1 MKKTL
6 KTIIKKIKKIRY
18 WKYIVL
24 NKKSDYKISIFKK
37 LKFALK
43 GFSVNEYIWY
53 NLDKNDYNDY
63 ISDYERLL
71 SREKLN
77 SNYKFILDNKLIFEE
92 IFRNYIKVPAN
103 YGYISNGY
111 IYSLHNYDINNN
123 NIIKFIKNNNIVV
136 KVLKGCEGNGV
147 YIIKYVND
155 KFEINGKIGTQK
167 EIKKLV
173 ANCEE
178 SIICEYVAQSKFE
191 NDIYNKATNT
201 IRIVC
206 AKKNGETHAK
216 ILKAVQRI
224 GTDYCAPVDNISA
237 GGLASEIDIETGRL
251 SYAISKYGPM
261 ERRMKKMPNHPDNNN
276 QIEGKV
282 IPNWNK
288 IKEEIENVTNKFP
301 YLNFVAWDV
310 LLTEE
315 GICIIEGNASSGCG
329 LFQLEHG
336 IKNEEYGDIL
346 RSYGVFK

>member
-1 MKKTL
+1 MKKIL
-6 KTIIKKIKKIRY
+6 EKFIKAKHWIKL
-18 WKYIVL
+18 VL
-24 NKKSDYKISIFKK
+24 FKK
-37 LKFALK
+37 TDYNIPITTRINYALK
-43 GFSVNEYIWY
+43 GFTVNEYVWY
-53 NLDKNDYNDY
+53 DLKKNNYKNY
-63 ISDYERLL
+63 ISDYVRLK
-71 SREKLN
+71 SRDKIN
-77 SNYKFILDNKLIFEE
+77 NKYKFILDDKLIFEE
-92 IFRNYIKVPAN
+92 IFRNYIKVPYN
-103 YGYISNGY
+103 YGYVSNGH
-111 IYSLHNYDINNN
+111 IYSLHNYEINNERFLD
-123 NIIKFIKNNNIVV
+123 FIKEKRNIVI
-136 KVLKGCEGNGV
+136 KYLNGGEGNGV
-147 YIIKYVND
+147 YIIKYRNE
-155 KFEINGKIGTQK
+155 KFEINGKKTTKQ
-167 EIKKLV
+167 EIRKLIKQ
-173 ANCEE
+173 CGE
-178 SIICEYVAQSKFE
+178 SIICEYITQSKFE
-191 NDIYNKATNT
+191 NEIYDKATNT

-206 AKKNGETHAK
+206 AKKKGETHAK

-224 GTDYCAPVDNISA
+224 GTDYCAPIDNVSA